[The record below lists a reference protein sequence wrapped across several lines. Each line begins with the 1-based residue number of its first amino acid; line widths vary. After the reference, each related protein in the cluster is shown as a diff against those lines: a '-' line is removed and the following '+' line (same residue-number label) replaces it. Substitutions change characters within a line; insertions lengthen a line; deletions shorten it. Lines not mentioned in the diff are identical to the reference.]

1 MRWGRP
7 TKNNKKHRDPRYF
20 LAEGAYARDDEWP
33 ADKTQD
39 AMMGRASNLAQ
50 QGMERAMGGEVP
62 PWEEDQE
69 GDGFTD
75 ATLDEADFDVL
86 RSVLTQCQQS
96 QTGGG
101 LAQQFSE
108 IMSKLGIDLGAGGM
122 PEDEL

>member
-20 LAEGAYARDDEWP
+20 LAESAYARDDEE
-33 ADKTQD
+33 
-39 AMMGRASNLAQ
+39 MLGRAGNLAQ
-50 QGMERAMGGEVP
+50 QGMERAMGGEAP

-86 RSVLTQCQQS
+86 RSILTHFQRS
-96 QTGGG
+96 QYSGGG
-101 LAQQFSE
+101 NRAERFSE
-108 IMSKLGIDLGAGGM
+108 IMSKLGIDLGVSGI